1 MGLPGVTLLQ
11 RRLIVIGRKG
21 NIFPGRD
28 FSLQSVQF
36 FADQGVGIQASNRCA
51 GGLGAATSCRIAFA
65 ALTGLPGCLPLI
77 SWRRLRSGS
86 NTASLVADLA
96 LGAHQRAAGPIGTE

>member
-1 MGLPGVTLLQ
+1 MEYIGQSLQVVAIFRFVWDYLASPLLQ

-36 FADQGVGIQASNRCA
+36 CADQGVGIQASNRCA
-51 GGLGAATSCRIAFA
+51 GGLGGCDELQIAFA
-65 ALTGLPGCLPLI
+65 ALTGLPGCLPRYPGAVCAADRI
-77 SWRRLRSGS
+77 RRRS
-86 NTASLVADLA
+86 
-96 LGAHQRAAGPIGTE
+96 R